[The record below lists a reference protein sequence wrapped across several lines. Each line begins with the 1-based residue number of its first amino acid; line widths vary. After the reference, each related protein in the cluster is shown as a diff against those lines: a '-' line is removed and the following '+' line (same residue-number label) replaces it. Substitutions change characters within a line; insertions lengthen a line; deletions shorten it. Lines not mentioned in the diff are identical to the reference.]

1 MVNPMRQTDASGG
14 LVEIIHQV
22 RRRWRY
28 KLALR
33 GAVGVLGL
41 GVAVLLLSAYG
52 LESWRFSAGSI
63 VAFRVL
69 LGVALTGA
77 GRLVPGPA
85 ADAAGHRRAGRALH
99 RRARALA
106 PGSDR
111 QRHRGREGEPD
122 ASVQSPHS
130 AALVQ
135 RLVETAVEKCQAIEV
150 GRSLERAPVRRYAG
164 TSWRLPPRR
173 SRSSCSGRPICA
185 TRSRRWS

>member
-28 KLALR
+28 KLAMR

-69 LGVALTGA
+69 LGLRIIVAIVESHPRVKVPTVIIEGA
-77 GRLVPGPA
+77 L
-85 ADAAGHRRAGRALH
+85 RR
-99 RRARALA
+99 
-106 PGSDR
+106 
-111 QRHRGREGEPD
+111 
-122 ASVQSPHS
+122 
-130 AALVQ
+130 
-135 RLVETAVEKCQAIEV
+135 
-150 GRSLERAPVRRYAG
+150 
-164 TSWRLPPRR
+164 
-173 SRSSCSGRPICA
+173 
-185 TRSRRWS
+185 